1 MSWSSKQFRALINK
15 APGTRENVH
24 GDVFPITRTLLIL
37 RADPG
42 TSGFLDQ

>member
-1 MSWSSKQFRALINK
+1 MSSKQFKALISN
-15 APGTRENVH
+15 APGTSVKVQ

-37 RADPG
+37 RAEPA